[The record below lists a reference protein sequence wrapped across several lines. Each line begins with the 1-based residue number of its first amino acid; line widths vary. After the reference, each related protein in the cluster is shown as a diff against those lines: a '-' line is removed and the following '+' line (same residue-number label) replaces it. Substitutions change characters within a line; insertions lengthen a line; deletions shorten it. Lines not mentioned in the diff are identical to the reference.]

1 MKPTRLVTMSLMCLL
16 ATLSGCSRVYNFD
29 GKIVDGDGKGIEG
42 ASINFYPHDWTR
54 QEFGRANGTSEADGS
69 FKADWGSAVG
79 VEIFNMVVS
88 KEGYREQVQIVK
100 ADARDL
106 RIVME
111 RVGHFDA
118 LNTPRVNRVPPT
130 PAE

>member
-1 MKPTRLVTMSLMCLL
+1 MCLL

-29 GKIVDGDGKGIEG
+29 GKIVDGDGNGIEG

-54 QEFGRANGTSEADGS
+54 QEFGRADGTSKADGS

-79 VEIFNMVVS
+79 VEIFNIVVS
-88 KEGYREQVQIVK
+88 KEGYREQVQLVK

-111 RVGHFDA
+111 RFSNTDA
-118 LNTPRVNRVPPT
+118 LNAPRVNRVPQSS
-130 PAE
+130 AE